1 MDSHLQWM
9 PADRPGGRLD
19 IDWSAAGQLDH
30 VDPYFVWLSLT
41 DLAGFAPPGSRVTLL
56 PTVQHDPSPS
66 AVPGPAHRTHARQLA
81 TARDLLADWKRPGFR
96 SELGLGISNETP
108 GPPTARL
115 RAPETPAQFDR
126 RKGGRRP
133 VLGIIDYGC
142 AFAHPSILRRG
153 ADGTV
158 IGTRLLAL
166 WNQGELRA
174 SSAVTNG
181 RMPLRWRELGY
192 PFSYGTEIHR
202 HLPPDAGIDDLAP
215 DDYIR
220 QYLRDGRVVDDEA
233 CYRDSGYGAVMG
245 RRATHGTHV
254 MSVATGWPDPLA
266 RLQGRLPASPH
277 DWDIVFVQLPRF
289 INGRQVTGLLRGNVY
304 DALRYI
310 HACAPRDSDVVVNL
324 SYGGNAGAH
333 DGRSVLEE
341 AIDAFVS
348 RKRGGRRFEV
358 VIPAGNARDGRLHVQ
373 CTVAPG
379 QSRGWTW
386 RNLPEDPSDSFVE
399 LWLPDDAAVTVRL
412 CPPGG
417 EPSPWLAPGQSQVL
431 RRDGRVVAALIVPK
445 KACQSPEGRMALL
458 ATRATRPDGAPVAPY
473 GGWRLEVCNRSGQ
486 PVAARAW
493 CERDDP
499 AFGSGGQPRQAR
511 FDASDD
517 VSTKDT
523 LNSIAH
529 GHAPQVVGAQW
540 LRGGGD
546 TPYSGR
552 QNTRPAHQ
560 APGDEHPSLP
570 GLYASGLLGSDA
582 VRLNGTSV
590 AAAAHTRRL
599 IEGRT

>member
-1 MDSHLQWM
+1 MRSQLQWM
-9 PADRPGGRLD
+9 PAGRPGGRLG

-56 PTVQHDPSPS
+56 PALQHDPSQS
-66 AVPGPAHRTHARQLA
+66 PAHRTHARQLDEA
-81 TARDLLADWKRPGFR
+81 CRLPTLWQQAGFR
-96 SELGLGISNETP
+96 SELGLGITNGTP
-108 GPPTARL
+108 GQATAWL
-115 RAPETPAQFDR
+115 RAPRTPEGFDR
-126 RKGGRRP
+126 RQGSRP

-142 AFAHPSILRRG
+142 AFAHPSILRRDP
-153 ADGTV
+153 DGRV
-158 IGTRLLAL
+158 LGTRLLAL
-166 WNQGELRA
+166 WNQGEMQA
-174 SSAVTNG
+174 SAAAANG
-181 RMPLRWRELGY
+181 RRPLRWRELGH

-202 HLPPDAGIDDLAP
+202 HMPPQAGVDDLAP

-233 CYRDSGYGAVMG
+233 CYRDSGYGSVMG

-266 RLQGRLPASPH
+266 RLQGREPAAPH

-289 INGRQVTGLLRGNVY
+289 INGRQVTGLLRANVY

-310 HACAPRDSDVVVNL
+310 HACAPRDRDIVVNL

-341 AIDAFVS
+341 AIDAFVH

-358 VIPAGNARDGRLHVQ
+358 VIPAGNARDGRLHVRS
-373 CTVAPG
+373 TVQPG
-379 QSRGWTW
+379 QVHGWTW

-399 LWLPDDAAVTVRL
+399 LWLPDDPAVFVRL
-412 CPPGG
+412 CPPAGG
-417 EPSPWLAPGQSQVL
+417 PSPWLAPGQSQVL
-431 RRDGRVVAALIVPK
+431 HRDGQPVAALVAPK
-445 KACQSPEGRMALL
+445 KACQSPEGRMVLL
-458 ATRATRPDGAPVAPY
+458 ATRATRPGAGPPAPY
-473 GGWRLEVCNRSGQ
+473 GGWCLEVFNGSHQ
-486 PVAARAW
+486 PVEARAW

-511 FDASDD
+511 FDASDA
-517 VSTKDT
+517 VSTDDT

-529 GHAPQVVGAQW
+529 GRAPQVVGARW
-540 LRGGGD
+540 LRGNGD

-552 QNTRPAHQ
+552 QGERPGHH

-570 GLYASGLLGSDA
+570 GLPAAGLLGSDT
-582 VRLNGTSV
+582 VRMNGTSV
-590 AAAAHTRRL
+590 AAAAFTRRL
-599 IEGRT
+599 IEGRA